1 MPFASLLSLFLFLR
15 HGQAKNNVERI
26 LAGRTKGFPLT
37 DLGVQQA
44 EKIGDFLRPLNVS
57 KIYCS
62 PVERAEQTAKIVA
75 NKIGLGCNV
84 DERLTEIDMGSFT
97 GMHYDEMFQKHGNV
111 FLKFYQG
118 HPVVEKNGIETFSS
132 VKQRVLDM
140 VTHCTKKHGDETIL
154 FVTHM
159 DPIKS
164 MISTVLQP
172 TPESLYEMIIR
183 NASLTILKNEQSSF
197 SMLAINSMNPERYPQ
212 E

>member
-1 MPFASLLSLFLFLR
+1 MHSLLVLFLFLR

-37 DLGVQQA
+37 ELGIQQA
-44 EKIGDFLRPLNVS
+44 EKIGDFLKPFNIS

-62 PVERAEQTAKIVA
+62 PIERAEHTAKIVA
-75 NKIGLGCNV
+75 NKVGLRCNI
-84 DERLTEIDMGSFT
+84 DERLTEIDMGTFT
-97 GMHYDEMFQKHGNV
+97 GMHYDEMFEKYGNV

-118 HPVVEKNGIETFSS
+118 HHIVEENGIETFAS
-132 VKQRVLDM
+132 VKKRVLDM
-140 VTHCTKKHGDETIL
+140 VDHCSKKHNKETIL
-154 FVTHM
+154 LVTHM

-164 MISTVLQP
+164 MISTILQP
-172 TPESLYEMIIR
+172 KPESLYEMIIR

-197 SMLAINSMNPERYPQ
+197 SMVAINSMNSERYPQ

>member
-1 MPFASLLSLFLFLR
+1 MRSLLVLFLFLR

-37 DLGVQQA
+37 ELGIQQA
-44 EKIGDFLRPLNVS
+44 EKIGDFLKPLNIS

-62 PVERAEQTAKIVA
+62 PIERAEQTARIVA
-75 NKIGLGCNV
+75 NKVDLVCNV
-84 DERLTEIDMGSFT
+84 DERLTEIDMGTFT
-97 GMHYDEMFQKHGNV
+97 GMHYDEMFEKHGNI

-132 VKQRVLDM
+132 VKKRILDM
-140 VTHCTKKHGDETIL
+140 VDNCSRKHGEETIL
-154 FVTHM
+154 LVTHM

-164 MISTVLQP
+164 IISTVLQP
-172 TPESLYEMIIR
+172 RPESLYEMIIR

-197 SMLAINSMNPERYPQ
+197 SMVAINSMNSERYQQ

>member
-1 MPFASLLSLFLFLR
+1 MQSLLTLFLFLR

-37 DLGVQQA
+37 ELGIQQA
-44 EKIGDFLRPLNVS
+44 EKIGDFLKPLNIS

-62 PVERAEQTAKIVA
+62 PVERAEHTARIVA
-75 NKIGLGCNV
+75 NKMDLSCDV
-84 DERLTEIDMGSFT
+84 DERLTEIDMGTFT
-97 GMHYDEMFQKHGNV
+97 GMHYDEMFEKHGNV

-118 HPVVEKNGIETFSS
+118 HPVVENNGIETFLN
-132 VKQRVLDM
+132 VKKRILDM
-140 VTHCTKKHGDETIL
+140 VDHCSKKHNEETVL
-154 FVTHM
+154 LVTHM

-164 MISTVLQP
+164 IISTILQP
-172 TPESLYEMIIR
+172 KPESLYEMIIR

-197 SMLAINSMNPERYPQ
+197 SMVAINSMNSERYSD